1 MFLYGFAEHQ
11 KSGRPLLPAY
21 DATLLGEFLVEQVDG
36 SAMPEGFLQNSPDTV
51 LIRKRGLS
59 PISCQTLKL
68 SPSGRSVRDS
78 FS

>member
-21 DATLLGEFLVEQVDG
+21 DATLLGEFLVEQVHG
-36 SAMPEGFLQNSPDTV
+36 SAVPEGFLQFSREID

-59 PISCQTLKL
+59 PIL
-68 SPSGRSVRDS
+68 
-78 FS
+78 